1 MSGAGGGSATRTA
14 EWHRMLLALAG
25 RLPDEVVARCRA
37 WLADGRTP
45 QAARA
50 VVLAASAHQVGIT
63 GVEAALLAAALAD
76 GGEDARTVD
85 GVGRVDRAAA
95 PAYGMAPTGPD
106 VLAEHG
112 DEIPFR
118 MDLSVRHDVPGGPDA
133 MDGAAV
139 RWCAADGRAHALWR
153 SWRYPAEGTPQ
164 GPARRL
170 YLVQAREE
178 AGLAAVAADLQAALA
193 AAGEAHPQVE
203 VFVEGEVLPAYQQR
217 ALGFSALLW
226 TAAPARAPR
235 LAPDAVPAD
244 PGLPDAPGVAAYLD
258 AGEPLSVVTDVHG
271 ARAEA
276 AYRTDGTWIWPAAAG
291 DAVRA
296 RRQDPGPPLL
306 AHVRGRSYQPAPVGI
321 VAAHRALC
329 VLYRPSATP
338 AEPEPSRRRSH
349 LARPAT
355 LLAVLVL
362 VGAAGIE
369 WAAAGY
375 GPPPAGGPAADRA
388 GVVAPPP
395 DRPGGTDAPAS
406 AGAAEPAAGP
416 AGSPP
421 RPSTAVSTPPPR
433 RSASPRA
440 GTPSAAPTSG
450 PPRSA
455 APAGRT
461 RVVTATAVLRPGE
474 AWSTDRLSLAV
485 TGAGDV
491 VLRDR
496 GRSVWSS
503 GTTGR
508 DVRELVF
515 QADGNLVL
523 YAHDDSTVWSSATPG
538 NDGATLTLGGDGN
551 VRIGLDGRT
560 LWQTGTGP

>member
-1 MSGAGGGSATRTA
+1 MSGAGGGSATRTV

-25 RLPDEVVARCRA
+25 RLPDEVTARCRA
-37 WLADGRTP
+37 WLADGSTTR
-45 QAARA
+45 AARA
-50 VVLAASAHQVGIT
+50 VVLAALAHRVGVT
-63 GVEAALLAAALAD
+63 GAEAALLAAALAD

-85 GVGRVDRAAA
+85 RVGRVDRAVA

-133 MDGAAV
+133 LDGTAV

-153 SWRYPAEGTPQ
+153 SWRYPTEGTPQ

-170 YLVQAREE
+170 YLAQVREE
-178 AGLAAVAADLQAALA
+178 ATLATVTADLQAALA

-203 VFVEGEVLPAYQQR
+203 AFVEGDALPAYQQQ

-226 TAAPARAPR
+226 TAAPAQPPR

-244 PGLPDAPGVAAYLD
+244 PGLPDAPRVAAYLD

-271 ARAEA
+271 ARAEG
-276 AYRTDGTWIWPAAAG
+276 AYRTDGAWIWPAAAG
-291 DAVRA
+291 EAVRA
-296 RRQDPGPPLL
+296 RRQDPGAALL
-306 AHVRGRSYQPAPVGI
+306 AHVRERSYQPAAVGT
-321 VAAHRALC
+321 VATHRALC
-329 VLYRPSATP
+329 VLYRPPATP
-338 AEPEPSRRRSH
+338 AEAGPSRRRSH

-362 VGAAGIE
+362 LGAAGVE

-375 GPPPAGGPAADRA
+375 GPPAGGPPADRA

-395 DRPGGTDAPAS
+395 DRPGGTDAPA
-406 AGAAEPAAGP
+406 PT
-416 AGSPP
+416 GSPEPPADPTGAP
-421 RPSTAVSTPPPR
+421 RPSAVVSTPTPR
-433 RSASPRA
+433 RPASPRA

-455 APAGRT
+455 APTGRT

-485 TGAGDV
+485 TGTGDV

-560 LWQTGTGP
+560 LWQTGTGR